1 MAVELISNQE
11 FDEKVLK
18 TEKTVLI
25 DFFAT
30 WCGPCQ
36 MMAPVV
42 EQIAREHPEYQVYKV
57 DTDQE
62 PEVAKAFQV
71 MSIPTIVVMKD
82 GQVKSKAVGVQSASE
97 LLSMLEQAS

>member
-1 MAVELISNQE
+1 MAVEMITNQE

-18 TEKTVLI
+18 AEKTVLI

-42 EQIAREHPEYQVYKV
+42 EQIASEHPEYQVYKV
-57 DTDQE
+57 DTDLE
-62 PEVAKAFQV
+62 PELAQAFQV
-71 MSIPTIVVMKD
+71 MSIPTLVVMKD
-82 GQVKSKAVGVQSASE
+82 GQVKNKVMGVQPAGA
-97 LLSMLEQAS
+97 LLSMLEQA